1 MTAEARTSAW
11 GAKSRRRLR
20 QFCVANTG
28 HCLFQKCVNGFEREQ
43 SSAHHAAKSAF
54 ADSDPSCQSSVLL
67 RVARPDALAPI
78 AEPQPPDRQLR
89 QIVKAVGT
97 GESKPLSLRIAA
109 GRPRSAKIRW
119 KASNTPCSRVDS
131 KASQASRKREAWS
144 VTSAGNRSGRRRA

>member
-97 GESKPLSLRIAA
+97 GERQTIIAA
-109 GRPRSAKIRW
+109 
-119 KASNTPCSRVDS
+119 D
-131 KASQASRKREAWS
+131 
-144 VTSAGNRSGRRRA
+144 RRRQAALGKDPLEGVEHALFARRFKGFAGEQKARGLVGDVSG